1 MSTGKRLALII
12 AAALLIAWGAFA
24 IGWDHAWARTPG
36 LPCGWTV
43 SRGIASHTGYGYP
56 WKLTAELRK
65 SWGELPSHFDVAA
78 IDETRAIAL
87 HEVYTDRSLI
97 GRWVLVTSPTAAI
110 WAQVLDA
117 MAATWVVADLDPR
130 LLMALNGGVLRGGLE
145 VAVWIPTC

>member
-12 AAALLIAWGAFA
+12 AVALLIAWGAWSIA
-24 IGWDHAWARTPG
+24 VDGVWAKTPP
-36 LPCGWTV
+36 LACGWTV
-43 SRGIASHTGYGYP
+43 SRGIASHTGFRYP
-56 WKLTAELRK
+56 WKPTAELRK

-87 HEVYTDRSLI
+87 HEVYADRSLI
-97 GRWVLVTSPTAAI
+97 GRWVLVISPTAAI

-145 VAVWIPTC
+145 VAVWIPAC